1 MFNKE
6 KFVDWVKSYT
16 NYNQLS
22 KEATDVF
29 TGWHLQDGQ
38 AIFNKAHEMVD
49 LFEKIINLVEKFSKD
64 VDSLN
69 SKDKLDVAASFID
82 DLVQFP
88 MFIEWFDGMA
98 IKWILTAIVEE
109 KNKILGKNWI
119 IGEQE

>member
-1 MFNKE
+1 
-6 KFVDWVKSYT
+6 
-16 NYNQLS
+16 
-22 KEATDVF
+22 
-29 TGWHLQDGQ
+29 
-38 AIFNKAHEMVD
+38 MVD